1 MRFRTKPV
9 HFSIV
14 CVILKQYL
22 SNVHC
27 FTCITFTLNFSNSSF
42 SSQQRCYYR
51 GLTVQYDT
59 EIRLQRTMVLYSQ
72 RRYVYNTNDTKHIDT
87 TAGSYYRF
95 HLNIIKRKH
104 GVSKMHREIRIPDS
118 SHKCGAT
125 IRSSIFVP
133 KRTWWFRCSIF
144 PYLFQ
149 LRSLRAP
156 TALTHAH
163 FFRFTNLVYPRW
175 RFRVLAIR

>member
-59 EIRLQRTMVLYSQ
+59 EIRLQRAMVLYNQ
-72 RRYVYNTNDTKHIDT
+72 RRYVTTQMIPNILTRLQVHIT
-87 TAGSYYRF
+87 GS
-95 HLNIIKRKH
+95 I
-104 GVSKMHREIRIPDS
+104 
-118 SHKCGAT
+118 
-125 IRSSIFVP
+125 
-133 KRTWWFRCSIF
+133 
-144 PYLFQ
+144 
-149 LRSLRAP
+149 
-156 TALTHAH
+156 
-163 FFRFTNLVYPRW
+163 
-175 RFRVLAIR
+175 